1 MTLTNDQQR
10 MVEDNMGLVRA
21 VLSRCVNSPGST
33 GIYSYD
39 DLFQIG
45 CMGLCEAVVQ
55 YRPGRAAFSTYAYAA
70 IRNRIY
76 NALTYATYRRE
87 KETLSDF
94 LYEPASD
101 VPKDTP
107 EARELRQVLCE
118 AQGRIKGVARKGVD
132 AMMFMS
138 EGFTCREIGE
148 MYGTDAN
155 NVTAWISKARK
166 ALKLDVEF
174 MRCVSE
180 TEA

>member
-1 MTLTNDQQR
+1 MTLTNEQQC

-118 AQGRIKGVARKGVD
+118 AQGRLKGVARKGVD

-138 EGFTCREIGE
+138 EGFC
-148 MYGTDAN
+148 
-155 NVTAWISKARK
+155 NVTRSVSKMTEIERRGGKRWDKPKK
-166 ALKLDVEF
+166 AEKSRDCGGGKF
-174 MRCVSE
+174 
-180 TEA
+180 